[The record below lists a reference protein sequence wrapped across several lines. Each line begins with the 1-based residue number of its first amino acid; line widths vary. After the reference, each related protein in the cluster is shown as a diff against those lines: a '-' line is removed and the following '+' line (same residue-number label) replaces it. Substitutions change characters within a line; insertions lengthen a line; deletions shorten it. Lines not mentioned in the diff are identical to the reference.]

1 MPELDLT
8 LFLIVCPLVF
18 LGSFVDAIA
27 GGGGLITLPAYLI
40 AGVPPHMAIGTN
52 KLSSC
57 VGMAVSAVRLA
68 RAGCMHWRQTVP
80 AVAAAL
86 AGSTLGALIA
96 LKVPAD
102 IFLIVMVAALP
113 FVAGFLLFRSGS
125 LAAERR
131 EMPFERRI
139 VMLVAVSA
147 ICGIYDGFYGPG
159 AGTFMLI
166 GFSLFAGLDVRNA
179 GGEMKAVNLASGT
192 AALVTF
198 AASGEV
204 LWVLVAAAALFSIA
218 GHYIGAGL
226 VIKNGSRIVR
236 PIIFIVLVVLFVQT
250 AWDIASGKLF

>member
-1 MPELDLT
+1 M
-8 LFLIVCPLVF
+8 
-18 LGSFVDAIA
+18 
-27 GGGGLITLPAYLI
+27 
-40 AGVPPHMAIGTN
+40 
-52 KLSSC
+52 
-57 VGMAVSAVRLA
+57 
-68 RAGCMHWRQTVP
+68 P

-113 FVAGFLLFRSGS
+113 FVAGFLLFRPGS

-139 VMLVAVSA
+139 VILVAVSA

-204 LWVLVAAAALFSIA
+204 LWVLGAAAALFSIA

-236 PIIFIVLVVLFVQT
+236 PIIFIVLAVLFVQT

>member
-1 MPELDLT
+1 
-8 LFLIVCPLVF
+8 
-18 LGSFVDAIA
+18 
-27 GGGGLITLPAYLI
+27 
-40 AGVPPHMAIGTN
+40 
-52 KLSSC
+52 
-57 VGMAVSAVRLA
+57 
-68 RAGCMHWRQTVP
+68 
-80 AVAAAL
+80 
-86 AGSTLGALIA
+86 
-96 LKVPAD
+96 
-102 IFLIVMVAALP
+102 
-113 FVAGFLLFRSGS
+113 
-125 LAAERR
+125 
-131 EMPFERRI
+131 MPFERRI

-204 LWVLVAAAALFSIA
+204 LWVLGAAAALFSIA

>member
-68 RAGCMHWRQTVP
+68 RAGCMHWRQT
-80 AVAAAL
+80 
-86 AGSTLGALIA
+86 
-96 LKVPAD
+96 VPAD

-204 LWVLVAAAALFSIA
+204 LWVLGAAAALFSIA